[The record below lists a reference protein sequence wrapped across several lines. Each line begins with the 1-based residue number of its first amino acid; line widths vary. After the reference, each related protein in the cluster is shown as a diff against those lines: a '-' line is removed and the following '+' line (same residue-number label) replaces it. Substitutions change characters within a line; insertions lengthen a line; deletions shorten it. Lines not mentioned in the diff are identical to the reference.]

1 LPFEQGL
8 PIRLFIRLFE
18 TPCSIF
24 ASSSTSGADNYGCPL
39 TNNSS
44 QVLFDPPIEVSTIEP
59 GSHISPPVAASA
71 DPSNAGQAS
80 LLLPEL
86 VALINQAAQSAVA
99 AERANQAPAVS
110 SQTSQAQ
117 VTSTSVNGG
126 VPLSSSPPVEQYS
139 PSSSSGPSS
148 SGRPVSSF
156 VVPSFVSSFAA
167 PVMYTASLAPSMAN
181 PVFGT
186 SQNVAVSSVVQPM
199 SKADQLFVVGPG
211 FSPVPAKLVA
221 QIVAGKFI
229 DLNELLSANL
239 QLKQPEPQLL
249 LDGRLVLMTQPKKP
263 RRCIEDIATWLE
275 AFGIVSLIMV
285 SHFPHRWRDLLQ
297 YQLLIFRTHRHFSGR
312 KWLSYDQAFREHA
325 AATGLTDWSC
335 MNAQLFNFH
344 AAGST
349 TRSSSSSGSSDWEP
363 SGSSSSL
370 VECKSWNK
378 GRCTAPQ
385 AICRYSHRCTVCSR
399 SHRAV
404 ACSSST
410 SRNKRE
416 DGKRHSSSP
425 VAAGSSSSSK
435 SRRS

>member
-1 LPFEQGL
+1 MAA
-8 PIRLFIRLFE
+8 R
-18 TPCSIF
+18 S
-24 ASSSTSGADNYGCPL
+24 

-44 QVLFDPPIEVSTIEP
+44 QALFDSPVAVSTSEP
-59 GSHISPPVAASA
+59 GSQISPPVAASA

-80 LLLPEL
+80 FLSPEL
-86 VALINQAAQSAVA
+86 VALIHQAAQSAVA
-99 AERANQAPAVS
+99 AERANQAPAVP
-110 SQTSQAQ
+110 SQTSQAP
-117 VTSTSVNGG
+117 VASTSVNGG
-126 VPLSSSPPVEQYS
+126 VPSFSSPPVEQYS
-139 PSSSSGPSS
+139 PSSSAGPSS

-156 VVPSFVSSFAA
+156 IVPSFVSSFAA
-167 PVMYTASLAPSMAN
+167 PVRSIASLAPSMAN
-181 PVFGT
+181 PALGT
-186 SQNVAVSSVVQPM
+186 SPNLAVSSVVQPT
-199 SKADQLFVVGPG
+199 SKADQPFVVGPG

-221 QIVAGKFI
+221 QIVAGKFV

-249 LDGRLVLMTQPKKP
+249 LDGRLVLTTQPKKL
-263 RRCIEDIATWLE
+263 RRRIEDIATWLE
-275 AFGIVSLIMV
+275 AFAIFSLIVV

-297 YQLLIFRTHRHFSGR
+297 YQLLILRTHRHFSGR
-312 KWLSYDQAFREHA
+312 VWLSYDQAFREHA

-349 TRSSSSSGSSDWEP
+349 TRSSPSSDTSDWEP

-370 VECKSWNK
+370 VECKSWNR
-378 GRCTAPQ
+378 GRCSAPQ
-385 AICRYSHRCTVCSR
+385 AICRYAHRCTVCSG

-416 DGKRHSSSP
+416 DGKRRSSSP
-425 VAAGSSSSSK
+425 AAVGSSSSK